1 MSGGGGVPC
10 LIYAFAHKCFIFT
23 LYRKLKF
30 GGWLVVGVTLLYMH
44 LLPSLLYIYVHII
57 TMWFNYSLNDTHI
70 CLPLP

>member
-30 GGWLVVGVTLLYMH
+30 GGWLVVGVTLLY
-44 LLPSLLYIYVHII
+44 IYVPTPVIPV
-57 TMWFNYSLNDTHI
+57 HI
-70 CLPLP
+70 CTHYYYVV